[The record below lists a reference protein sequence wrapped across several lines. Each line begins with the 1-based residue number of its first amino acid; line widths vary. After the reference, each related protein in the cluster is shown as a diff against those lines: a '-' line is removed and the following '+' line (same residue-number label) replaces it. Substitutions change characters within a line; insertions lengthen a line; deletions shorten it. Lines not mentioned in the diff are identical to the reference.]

1 MADRGESKHFNHSL
15 KDNAKNKNTWQ
26 STKLIAGWKSGSL
39 DWASEN
45 CYDRYI
51 EEYALEVLFKIL
63 KEFYATVQ
71 KEDGEDFYKRGSL
84 CAVFISCMLLINKKS
99 DDFSCTIW
107 NK

>member
-1 MADRGESKHFNHSL
+1 MLKQKHL
-15 KDNAKNKNTWQ
+15 
-26 STKLIAGWKSGSL
+26 TKHKINNRVKVWKSRLGFWKL
-39 DWASEN
+39 QWQI
-45 CYDRYI
+45 YI